1 MERTDRDKVET
12 IKGDT
17 HDMLDEAKERIKAGG
32 ERVKRA
38 VEGDSMPLGER
49 IGSHVKEMGHDMKAD
64 LDRGKRDVRDSAE
77 RTEDGI

>member
-1 MERTDRDKVET
+1 MERTERDKVET

-17 HDMLDEAKERIKAGG
+17 RDMLDEAKERVKAGG
-32 ERVKRA
+32 EKMKRA

-49 IGSHVKEMGHDMKAD
+49 IGSHVKEMGHDVKAD
-64 LDRGKRDVRDSAE
+64 LHRGKRDVRDGAQ

>member
-1 MERTDRDKVET
+1 MERTDRDRVET

-17 HDMLDEAKERIKAGG
+17 HDMFDEAKERLKAGG
-32 ERVKRA
+32 EKAKRA

-49 IGSHVKEMGHDMKAD
+49 VGSHVKEMGHDLKAD
-64 LDRGKRDVRDSAE
+64 LDRGKRDVRHGAE